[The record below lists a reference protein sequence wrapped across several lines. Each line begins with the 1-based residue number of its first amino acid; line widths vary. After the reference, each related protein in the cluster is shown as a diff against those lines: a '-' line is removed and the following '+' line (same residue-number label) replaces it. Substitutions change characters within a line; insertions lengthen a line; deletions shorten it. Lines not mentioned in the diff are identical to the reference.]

1 MNFWLNDEIVG
12 GGVGGVTE
20 SARRRRCGTHPGA
33 EAVEAVGAFKVEAE
47 GVQLP
52 EVSRGR
58 DFDAVEQFLR
68 GHLVVARTEDESCFP
83 LPRALQTLS
92 ALLRLHVHFHFQFQ
106 PLSYNS
112 NRYNFETSPPS
123 SPQLSTFFT
132 SISTSTVHL
141 LHVHLHLH
149 SHATQFLATPRAA
162 TSISI
167 RLLVNLDSH
176 PGE

>member
-1 MNFWLNDEIVG
+1 MGSRRARG
-12 GGVGGVTE
+12 GGVAGPYAG
-20 SARRRRCGTHPGA
+20 AA
-33 EAVEAVGAFKVEAE
+33 EAVAAFKVEPE
-47 GVQLP
+47 GVELT

-58 DFDAVEQFLR
+58 DFDAVEPFLR
-68 GHLVVARTEDESCFP
+68 GHLVLARTQDESP
-83 LPRALQTLS
+83 LALPRALQTLS
-92 ALLRLHVHFHFQFQ
+92 ALLRLHVHLQFQ

-123 SPQLSTFFT
+123 SPQLSTSFT
-132 SISTSTVHL
+132 SISTTVHL

-149 SHATQFLATPRAA
+149 SHTTQFLATPRAA

-167 RLLVNLDSH
+167 PLLVNLDSH